1 MSRVESPFA
10 ELSIGGHFENVISVV
25 SSPEAPPLLGGY
37 DNHRKQAGNR
47 PLHAVP
53 PPSGHPPTCPAR
65 ESERALAF
73 VNCLRLNGIVFD
85 QIHMLTGR
93 DLCNSLHTIFTFLS
107 LLGGQNQASNLQSS
121 HHGRRDSDFSRSIR
135 ACRNTPYDKRGTP
148 LSVVGLARTVNT
160 LHQPTEGSQS
170 GDYCRRGLGKLLLRI
185 KVVRAS
191 VCASSVHAFGT

>member
-10 ELSIGGHFENVISVV
+10 ELSLGVHFENVISEV

-53 PPSGHPPTCPAR
+53 PPSRHPPTCPAR

-93 DLCNSLHTIFTFLS
+93 DLCNSLRTIFTFLS
-107 LLGGQNQASNLQSS
+107 LLGGSEPGFKLAEFSS
-121 HHGRRDSDFSRSIR
+121 R
-135 ACRNTPYDKRGTP
+135 
-148 LSVVGLARTVNT
+148 
-160 LHQPTEGSQS
+160 
-170 GDYCRRGLGKLLLRI
+170 
-185 KVVRAS
+185 
-191 VCASSVHAFGT
+191 